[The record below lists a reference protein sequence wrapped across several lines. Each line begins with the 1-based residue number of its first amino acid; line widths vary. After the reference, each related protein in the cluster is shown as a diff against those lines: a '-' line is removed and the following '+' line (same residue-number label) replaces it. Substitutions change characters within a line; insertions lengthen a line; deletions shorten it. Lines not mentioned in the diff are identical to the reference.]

1 MEDKLERGF
10 LKDIL
15 RSGQTVF
22 TTRDLQLMWGSIPLT
37 RVYNRINYYLKQGDL
52 HKIRRGMFARD
63 KNYDRHE
70 MASRIYAPSYISFE
84 TVLGQEGITFQF
96 YSQLFVASSLT
107 KEMVADG
114 QKIQF
119 LKLHKEILLNPLG
132 VDFTSNYAQATPE
145 RAFLDRLYLS
155 PEYHFD
161 RLDLLNWEKV
171 QSILPAYRGNKQ
183 LNFRVD
189 RLRREW
195 ENS

>member
-1 MEDKLERGF
+1 MERGF